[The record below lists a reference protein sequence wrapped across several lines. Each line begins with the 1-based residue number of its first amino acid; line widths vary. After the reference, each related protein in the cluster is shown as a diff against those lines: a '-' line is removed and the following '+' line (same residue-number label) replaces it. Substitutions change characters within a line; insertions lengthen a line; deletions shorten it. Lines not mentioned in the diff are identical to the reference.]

1 MRKLVY
7 YVLAVILT
15 VTCLSS
21 CSKEDFAYPMSDVYG
36 TWDGIAVKLDGKW
49 IDITDKYYYDDFQFS
64 ITFYEDGK
72 YYGKG
77 FFGTGSGTYKAD
89 GNVIYTYVGGKS
101 YMNYRVVS
109 LKNNV
114 AELQMF
120 VEGDPDTIDI
130 RAKKR

>member
-1 MRKLVY
+1 
-7 YVLAVILT
+7 
-15 VTCLSS
+15 
-21 CSKEDFAYPMSDVYG
+21 MSDVYG
-36 TWDGIAVKLDGKW
+36 TWDGIAVKVDGKW

-101 YMNYRVVS
+101 YMNYRIVS